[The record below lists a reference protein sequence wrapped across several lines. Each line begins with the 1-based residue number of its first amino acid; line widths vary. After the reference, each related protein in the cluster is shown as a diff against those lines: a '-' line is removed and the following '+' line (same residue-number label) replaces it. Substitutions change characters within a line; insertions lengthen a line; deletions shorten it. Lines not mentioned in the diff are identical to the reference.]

1 MTRPGSV
8 GGPRLLKKPAPLA
21 LGGLSNFE
29 PSVHSNS
36 NANGV
41 RKRFIRE
48 VIVTGK
54 TSTTPE
60 VDSNTPN
67 TSTSTNMN
75 TNMHAGKKMSI
86 LQSAVINGR
95 ANKEEVEL
103 VTGMKMDI

>member
-1 MTRPGSV
+1 MTRPGAV
-8 GGPRLLKKPAPLA
+8 GGPRVLKKPAPLA

-29 PSVHSNS
+29 SPVHGNS

-67 TSTSTNMN
+67 TSTSTNTN
-75 TNMHAGKKMSI
+75 TNMHGWKKMSI

-95 ANKEEVEL
+95 ANKDEVEL